1 MRTRIGL
8 ISLFLALSLTACA
21 STTPVQL
28 RPSDDLLADCPATPV
43 RLEVNSDLAEAYRVR
58 NSDLRRC
65 NADKAALRA
74 FYATEAE

>member
-8 ISLFLALSLTACA
+8 ISLFLLVSATACN
-21 STTPVQL
+21 SITPVQL

-43 RLEVNSDLAEAYRVR
+43 RLEANSDLAEAYRVR
-58 NSDLRRC
+58 NGDLRRC

-74 FYATEAE
+74 FYDTKAE

>member
-8 ISLFLALSLTACA
+8 ISLFLMLSATACN
-21 STTPVQL
+21 SITPVQL
-28 RPSDDLLADCPATPV
+28 EPSAELLADCPETPV
-43 RLEVNSDLAEAYRVR
+43 ALVVNSDMPKAIRSLR
-58 NSDLRRC
+58 SDLRRC